1 MEQHL
6 VGLVVV
12 LAQVSVPSG
21 QLPTVALVVV
31 GLLVSQLGRCRQR
44 GVTLDLV
51 TFHLA
56 CPSA

>member
-1 MEQHL
+1 M
-6 VGLVVV
+6 GLVVV

-31 GLLVSQLGRCRQR
+31 GLLVSQLGRCRLR